1 MKRGLLIGVGTLGG
15 LGAVFAITPPQFGT
29 GIGGGGARATLSGG
43 AATQPTAPVK
53 TQAAAPVQTQAAAP
67 VQTQAAAP
75 VQTQAAAPVQTQAA
89 APAPTATKKKTTK
102 KKSTTKSSTTSSAAP
117 APAQTQAPAPAPAP
131 VTKTGISGTFVG
143 GTAQTR
149 WGPVQVQINVKDGI
163 ITSVDPLTY
172 PMSNGTDQYINKQA
186 IPLLN
191 GEIKNMSLANAMS
204 EATKY
209 LNGDPNSTV
218 GVGGASYTSSG
229 YLVSLQSAIKK
240 AGL

>member
-43 AATQPTAPVK
+43 AATQ
-53 TQAAAPVQTQAAAP
+53 AAPTPA
-67 VQTQAAAP
+67 
-75 VQTQAAAPVQTQAA
+75 QTQAA
-89 APAPTATKKKTTK
+89 APALTATKKKSTK
-102 KKSTTKSSTTSSAAP
+102 KTPKSSTTSSAAP
-117 APAQTQAPAPAPAP
+117 APVPAQTQSAAPAPAPSKPSTPAP
-131 VTKTGISGTFVG
+131 AAKTGASGTFVG

-163 ITSVDPLTY
+163 ITSVDPLQY

-191 GEIKNMSLANAMS
+191 GEVKNMSLATAMA

-209 LNGDPNSTV
+209 LNGDPNATV

>member
-43 AATQPTAPVK
+43 AATQ
-53 TQAAAPVQTQAAAP
+53 AAPAQTQAAAP
-67 VQTQAAAP
+67 A
-75 VQTQAAAPVQTQAA
+75 QTQAA
-89 APAPTATKKKTTK
+89 APAPAATKKKTTK
-102 KKSTTKSSTTSSAAP
+102 KTPKSSTTSSAAP
-117 APAQTQAPAPAPAP
+117 APAQTQSAAPAPSKPSTPAPAA
-131 VTKTGISGTFVG
+131 KTGVSGTFVG

-163 ITSVDPLTY
+163 ITSVDPLQY

-191 GEIKNMSLANAMS
+191 GEVKNMSLATAMA

-209 LNGDPNSTV
+209 LNGDPNATV

-229 YLVSLQSAIKK
+229 YLVSMQSAIKK

>member
-43 AATQPTAPVK
+43 AATQ
-53 TQAAAPVQTQAAAP
+53 AAPAQTQAAAP
-67 VQTQAAAP
+67 TPAQTH
-75 VQTQAAAPVQTQAA
+75 AA
-89 APAPTATKKKTTK
+89 APAPTATKKKSTK
-102 KKSTTKSSTTSSAAP
+102 KTPKSSTTSSAAP
-117 APAQTQAPAPAPAP
+117 SPAQTQPAAPAPAPSKPSTPAP
-131 VTKTGISGTFVG
+131 AAKTGASGTFVG

-163 ITSVDPLTY
+163 ITSVDPLQY

-191 GEIKNMSLANAMS
+191 GEVKNMSLATAMA

-209 LNGDPNSTV
+209 LNGDPSATV

-229 YLVSLQSAIKK
+229 YMVSLQSAIKK

>member
-43 AATQPTAPVK
+43 AATQ
-53 TQAAAPVQTQAAAP
+53 AAPTPAQTQAAAP
-67 VQTQAAAP
+67 TPAQTH
-75 VQTQAAAPVQTQAA
+75 AA
-89 APAPTATKKKTTK
+89 APAPTATKKKSTK
-102 KKSTTKSSTTSSAAP
+102 KTPKSSTTSSAAP
-117 APAQTQAPAPAPAP
+117 SPAQTQPAAPAPAPSKPSTPAP
-131 VTKTGISGTFVG
+131 AAKTGASGTFVG

-163 ITSVDPLTY
+163 ITSVDPLQY

-191 GEIKNMSLANAMS
+191 GEVKNMSLATAMA

-209 LNGDPNSTV
+209 LNGDPNATV

>member
-43 AATQPTAPVK
+43 AATQ
-53 TQAAAPVQTQAAAP
+53 AAPA
-67 VQTQAAAP
+67 
-75 VQTQAAAPVQTQAA
+75 QTQAA
-89 APAPTATKKKTTK
+89 APAPAATKKKTTK
-102 KKSTTKSSTTSSAAP
+102 KTPKSSTTSSAAP
-117 APAQTQAPAPAPAP
+117 APAQTQSAAPAPSKPSTPAPAA
-131 VTKTGISGTFVG
+131 KTGVSGTFVG

-163 ITSVDPLTY
+163 ITSVDPLQY

-191 GEIKNMSLANAMS
+191 GEVKNMSLATAMA

-209 LNGDPNSTV
+209 LNGDPNATV

-229 YLVSLQSAIKK
+229 YLVSMQSAIKK

>member
-29 GIGGGGARATLSGG
+29 GIGGGGARATLRGG
-43 AATQPTAPVK
+43 AATQ
-53 TQAAAPVQTQAAAP
+53 AAPTQTQAAAP
-67 VQTQAAAP
+67 TPAQTQAAAP
-75 VQTQAAAPVQTQAA
+75 T
-89 APAPTATKKKTTK
+89 PAATKKKTTK
-102 KKSTTKSSTTSSAAP
+102 KTSKSSTTSSAAP
-117 APAQTQAPAPAPAP
+117 APAQTQSAAPAPAPSKPAP
-131 VTKTGISGTFVG
+131 AAKTGVSGTFVG

-163 ITSVDPLTY
+163 ITSVDPLQY

-191 GEIKNMSLANAMS
+191 GEVKNMSLATAMA

-209 LNGDPNSTV
+209 LNGDPNATV

-229 YLVSLQSAIKK
+229 YLVSMQSAIKK

>member
-43 AATQPTAPVK
+43 TA
-53 TQAAAPVQTQAAAP
+53 TQAAPTPA
-67 VQTQAAAP
+67 
-75 VQTQAAAPVQTQAA
+75 QTQAAAPVQTQAA
-89 APAPTATKKKTTK
+89 APAPTATKKKSTK
-102 KKSTTKSSTTSSAAP
+102 KNPKSSTTSSAAP
-117 APAQTQAPAPAPAP
+117 APLPAQTQSAAPAPAPSKPSTPAP
-131 VTKTGISGTFVG
+131 AAKTGASGTFVG

-163 ITSVDPLTY
+163 ITSVDPLQY

-191 GEIKNMSLANAMS
+191 GEVKNMSLATAMA

-209 LNGDPNSTV
+209 LNGDPNATV

>member
-43 AATQPTAPVK
+43 AATQ
-53 TQAAAPVQTQAAAP
+53 AAPT
-67 VQTQAAAP
+67 
-75 VQTQAAAPVQTQAA
+75 QTQAAAPVQTQAA
-89 APAPTATKKKTTK
+89 APAPTATKKKSTK
-102 KKSTTKSSTTSSAAP
+102 KNPKSSTTSSAAP
-117 APAQTQAPAPAPAP
+117 SPAQTQPAAPAPAPSKPSTPAP
-131 VTKTGISGTFVG
+131 AAKTGASGTFVG

-163 ITSVDPLTY
+163 ITSVDPLQY

-191 GEIKNMSLANAMS
+191 GEVKNMSLATAMA

-209 LNGDPNSTV
+209 LNGDPNATV

-229 YLVSLQSAIKK
+229 YLVSMQSAIKK

>member
-15 LGAVFAITPPQFGT
+15 LGAVFAITPPQFGS
-29 GIGGGGARATLSGG
+29 GVGGGGGARATLSGG
-43 AATQPTAPVK
+43 AATQ
-53 TQAAAPVQTQAAAP
+53 AAPA
-67 VQTQAAAP
+67 
-75 VQTQAAAPVQTQAA
+75 QTQAA
-89 APAPTATKKKTTK
+89 APAKTQPAAPAAVATTTKKTTK
-102 KKSTTKSSTTSSAAP
+102 KTPKSSTTSNA
-117 APAQTQAPAPAPAP
+117 APAQTQAPAPAP
-131 VTKTGISGTFVG
+131 VTKSAASGTFVG

-149 WGPVQVQINVKDGI
+149 WGPVQVQINVSGGI
-163 ITSVDPLTY
+163 ITSVDPLQY

-191 GEIKNMSLANAMS
+191 GEVKNMSLATAMA

-209 LNGDPNSTV
+209 LNGDQSATV

-229 YLVSLQSAIKK
+229 YMVSLQSAIKK

>member
-43 AATQPTAPVK
+43 AATQ
-53 TQAAAPVQTQAAAP
+53 AAPTQTQAAAP
-67 VQTQAAAP
+67 TPAQTQAAAP
-75 VQTQAAAPVQTQAA
+75 TPAQTQAAD
-89 APAPTATKKKTTK
+89 PAPTATKKKSTK
-102 KKSTTKSSTTSSAAP
+102 KTPKSSTTSSAAP
-117 APAQTQAPAPAPAP
+117 APAPSPAQTQSAAPAPAPSKPSTPAP
-131 VTKTGISGTFVG
+131 AAKTGASGTFVG

-163 ITSVDPLTY
+163 ITSVDPLQY

-191 GEIKNMSLANAMS
+191 GEVKNMSLATAMA

-209 LNGDPNSTV
+209 LNGDPNATV

>member
-29 GIGGGGARATLSGG
+29 GSGARATLTGG
-43 AATQPTAPVK
+43 TGTK
-53 TQAAAPVQTQAAAP
+53 AAPTH
-67 VQTQAAAP
+67 
-75 VQTQAAAPVQTQAA
+75 AA
-89 APAPTATKKKTTK
+89 APAPTQSASSPGVPAEKKTTK
-102 KKSTTKSSTTSSAAP
+102 KTPKTSATSKAVPVPTQTQSAAP
-117 APAQTQAPAPAPAP
+117 VP
-131 VTKTGISGTFVG
+131 VTKAGASGTFVG

-191 GEIKNMSLANAMS
+191 GEVKNMSLATAMA

-209 LNGDPNSTV
+209 LNGDQSATV

-229 YLVSLQSAIKK
+229 YMVSLQSAIKK

>member
-43 AATQPTAPVK
+43 AATQ
-53 TQAAAPVQTQAAAP
+53 AAPA
-67 VQTQAAAP
+67 
-75 VQTQAAAPVQTQAA
+75 QTQAA
-89 APAPTATKKKTTK
+89 APAPAQTQAAAPAAPAPAAPAPAATKKKTTK
-102 KKSTTKSSTTSSAAP
+102 KTPKSSTTSSAAP
-117 APAQTQAPAPAPAP
+117 APAQTQSAAPAPAQTQSAAPAPAPSKPAP
-131 VTKTGISGTFVG
+131 AAKTGISGTFVG

-163 ITSVDPLTY
+163 ITSVDPLQY
-172 PMSNGTDQYINKQA
+172 PMTNGTDQYINKQA

-191 GEIKNMSLANAMS
+191 GEVKNMSLATAMA

-209 LNGDPNSTV
+209 LNGDPNATV

-229 YLVSLQSAIKK
+229 YLVSMQSAIKK

>member
-43 AATQPTAPVK
+43 AATQ
-53 TQAAAPVQTQAAAP
+53 AAPAQTQVAAPAPAQTQAAAP
-67 VQTQAAAP
+67 T
-75 VQTQAAAPVQTQAA
+75 
-89 APAPTATKKKTTK
+89 PAATKKKTTK
-102 KKSTTKSSTTSSAAP
+102 KTPKSSTTSSAAP
-117 APAQTQAPAPAPAP
+117 APAQTQSAAPAPAPSKPAP
-131 VTKTGISGTFVG
+131 AAKTGVSGTFVG

-163 ITSVDPLTY
+163 ITSVDPLQY

-191 GEIKNMSLANAMS
+191 GEVKNMSLATAMA

-209 LNGDPNSTV
+209 LNGDPNATV

-229 YLVSLQSAIKK
+229 YLVSMQSAIKK

>member
-43 AATQPTAPVK
+43 AATQ
-53 TQAAAPVQTQAAAP
+53 AAPAQTQA
-67 VQTQAAAP
+67 
-75 VQTQAAAPVQTQAA
+75 
-89 APAPTATKKKTTK
+89 
-102 KKSTTKSSTTSSAAP
+102 AAP
-117 APAQTQAPAPAPAP
+117 APAQTQAAAPAAPAPAPAAPAPAAPAPAATKKKTTKKTPKSSTTSSAASAP
-131 VTKTGISGTFVG
+131 VQTQSAAPAPAPSKPSTPAPAAKTGISGTFVG

-163 ITSVDPLTY
+163 ITSVDPLQY
-172 PMSNGTDQYINKQA
+172 PMTNGTDQYINKQA

-191 GEIKNMSLANAMS
+191 GEVKNMSLATAMA

-209 LNGDPNSTV
+209 LNGDPNATV

-229 YLVSLQSAIKK
+229 YLVSMQSAIKK

>member
-43 AATQPTAPVK
+43 AATQAAPAQTK
-53 TQAAAPVQTQAAAP
+53 AAAPAPAQTQAAAP
-67 VQTQAAAP
+67 T
-75 VQTQAAAPVQTQAA
+75 
-89 APAPTATKKKTTK
+89 PAATKKKTTK
-102 KKSTTKSSTTSSAAP
+102 KTSKSSTTSSAAP
-117 APAQTQAPAPAPAP
+117 APAQTQSAAPAPAQTQSAAPAPAPSKPAP
-131 VTKTGISGTFVG
+131 AAKTGVSGTFVG

-163 ITSVDPLTY
+163 ITSVDPLQY

-191 GEIKNMSLANAMS
+191 GEVKNMSLATAMA

-209 LNGDPNSTV
+209 LNGDPNATV

-229 YLVSLQSAIKK
+229 YLVSMQSAIKK

>member
-43 AATQPTAPVK
+43 AATQ
-53 TQAAAPVQTQAAAP
+53 AAPA
-67 VQTQAAAP
+67 
-75 VQTQAAAPVQTQAA
+75 QTQAA
-89 APAPTATKKKTTK
+89 APAPAQTQAAAPAPAPAATKKKATK
-102 KKSTTKSSTTSSAAP
+102 KTPKSSTTSSAAP
-117 APAQTQAPAPAPAP
+117 APVQTQSAAPAPAPSKPSTPAP
-131 VTKTGISGTFVG
+131 AAKTGVSGTFVG

-163 ITSVDPLTY
+163 ITSVDPLQY
-172 PMSNGTDQYINKQA
+172 PMTNGTDQYINKQA

-191 GEIKNMSLANAMS
+191 GEVKNMSLATAMA

-209 LNGDPNSTV
+209 LNGDPNATV

-229 YLVSLQSAIKK
+229 YLVSMQSAIKK

>member
-1 MKRGLLIGVGTLGG
+1 MKRGLLIGVGTLGV

-43 AATQPTAPVK
+43 AATQ
-53 TQAAAPVQTQAAAP
+53 AAPAPAQTQAAAP
-67 VQTQAAAP
+67 TPAQTH
-75 VQTQAAAPVQTQAA
+75 AA
-89 APAPTATKKKTTK
+89 APAPTATKKKSTK
-102 KKSTTKSSTTSSAAP
+102 KTPKSSTTSSAAP
-117 APAQTQAPAPAPAP
+117 APVPAQTQSAAPAPAPSKPSTPAP
-131 VTKTGISGTFVG
+131 AAKTGASGTFVG

-163 ITSVDPLTY
+163 ITSVDPLQY

-191 GEIKNMSLANAMS
+191 GEVKNMSLATAMA

-209 LNGDPNSTV
+209 LNGDPNATV

-229 YLVSLQSAIKK
+229 YMVSLQSAIKK

>member
-43 AATQPTAPVK
+43 AATQ
-53 TQAAAPVQTQAAAP
+53 AAPA
-67 VQTQAAAP
+67 
-75 VQTQAAAPVQTQAA
+75 QTQAA
-89 APAPTATKKKTTK
+89 APAPAQTQAAAPAPAATKKKTTK
-102 KKSTTKSSTTSSAAP
+102 KTPKSSTTSSAAP
-117 APAQTQAPAPAPAP
+117 APAQTQSAAPAPSKPSTPAPAA
-131 VTKTGISGTFVG
+131 KTGVSGTFVG

-163 ITSVDPLTY
+163 ITSVDPLQY

-191 GEIKNMSLANAMS
+191 GEVKNMSLATAMA

-209 LNGDPNSTV
+209 LNGDPNATV

-229 YLVSLQSAIKK
+229 YLVSMQSAIKK

>member
-1 MKRGLLIGVGTLGG
+1 MKRDLLIGVGTLGG

-43 AATQPTAPVK
+43 AATQAAPT
-53 TQAAAPVQTQAAAP
+53 PVQTQAAAP
-67 VQTQAAAP
+67 T
-75 VQTQAAAPVQTQAA
+75 
-89 APAPTATKKKTTK
+89 PASTTSKTKTTQN
-102 KKSTTKSSTTSSAAP
+102 SPKSSTTSSASP
-117 APAQTQAPAPAPAP
+117 APAQTQPAAPTP
-131 VTKTGISGTFVG
+131 VTKTGASGTFAG

-163 ITSVDPLTY
+163 ITSVDPLQY

-191 GEIKNMSLANAMS
+191 GEVKNMSLATAMA

-209 LNGDPNSTV
+209 LNGDPSATV

-229 YLVSLQSAIKK
+229 YMVSLQSAIKK

>member
-43 AATQPTAPVK
+43 AATQ
-53 TQAAAPVQTQAAAP
+53 AAPTQTQAAAP
-67 VQTQAAAP
+67 TPAQTQAAD
-75 VQTQAAAPVQTQAA
+75 
-89 APAPTATKKKTTK
+89 PAPTATKKKSTK
-102 KKSTTKSSTTSSAAP
+102 KTPKSSTTSSAAP
-117 APAQTQAPAPAPAP
+117 APVPAQTQSAAPAPAPSKPSTPAP
-131 VTKTGISGTFVG
+131 AAKTGASGTFVG

-163 ITSVDPLTY
+163 ITSVDPLQY

-191 GEIKNMSLANAMS
+191 GEVKNMSLATAMA

-209 LNGDPNSTV
+209 LNGDPNATV

-229 YLVSLQSAIKK
+229 YMVSLQSAIKK

>member
-43 AATQPTAPVK
+43 AATE
-53 TQAAAPVQTQAAAP
+53 AAPA
-67 VQTQAAAP
+67 
-75 VQTQAAAPVQTQAA
+75 QTQAA
-89 APAPTATKKKTTK
+89 APAPAQTQAAAPAAPAPAATKKKTTK
-102 KKSTTKSSTTSSAAP
+102 KTPKSSTTSSAAP
-117 APAQTQAPAPAPAP
+117 APVQTQSAAPAPAQTQSAAPAPAPSKPAP
-131 VTKTGISGTFVG
+131 AAKTGISGTFVG

-163 ITSVDPLTY
+163 ITSVDPLQY

-191 GEIKNMSLANAMS
+191 GEVKNMSLATAMA

-209 LNGDPNSTV
+209 LNGDPNATV

-229 YLVSLQSAIKK
+229 YLVSMQSAIKK

>member
-43 AATQPTAPVK
+43 AATQ
-53 TQAAAPVQTQAAAP
+53 AAPA
-67 VQTQAAAP
+67 
-75 VQTQAAAPVQTQAA
+75 QTQAA
-89 APAPTATKKKTTK
+89 APAQTQAAAPTPAATKKKTTK
-102 KKSTTKSSTTSSAAP
+102 KTSKSSTTSSAAP
-117 APAQTQAPAPAPAP
+117 APAQTQSAAPAPAQTQSAAPAPAPSKPAP
-131 VTKTGISGTFVG
+131 AAKTGVSGTFVG

-163 ITSVDPLTY
+163 ITSVDPLQY

-191 GEIKNMSLANAMS
+191 GEVKNMSLATAMA

-209 LNGDPNSTV
+209 LNGDPNATV

-229 YLVSLQSAIKK
+229 YLVSMQSAIKK

>member
-43 AATQPTAPVK
+43 AATQ
-53 TQAAAPVQTQAAAP
+53 AAPA
-67 VQTQAAAP
+67 
-75 VQTQAAAPVQTQAA
+75 QTQAA
-89 APAPTATKKKTTK
+89 APAQTQAAAPTPAATKKKTTK
-102 KKSTTKSSTTSSAAP
+102 KTSKSSTTSSAAP
-117 APAQTQAPAPAPAP
+117 APAQTQSAAPAPAPSKPAP
-131 VTKTGISGTFVG
+131 AAKTGVSGTFVG

-163 ITSVDPLTY
+163 ITSVDPLQY

-191 GEIKNMSLANAMS
+191 GCL
-204 EATKY
+204 
-209 LNGDPNSTV
+209 L
-218 GVGGASYTSSG
+218 YTSPSPRDRTR
-229 YLVSLQSAIKK
+229 SRMPSSA
-240 AGL
+240 

>member
-15 LGAVFAITPPQFGT
+15 LGAVFAITPPQFGN

-43 AATQPTAPVK
+43 AATQ
-53 TQAAAPVQTQAAAP
+53 AAPA
-67 VQTQAAAP
+67 
-75 VQTQAAAPVQTQAA
+75 QTQAA
-89 APAPTATKKKTTK
+89 APAPAAT
-102 KKSTTKSSTTSSAAP
+102 
-117 APAQTQAPAPAPAP
+117 
-131 VTKTGISGTFVG
+131 TGVSGTFVG

-163 ITSVDPLTY
+163 ITSVDPLQY

-191 GEIKNMSLANAMS
+191 GEVKNMSLATAMA

-209 LNGDPNSTV
+209 LNGDQSATV

-229 YLVSLQSAIKK
+229 YMVSLQSAIKK

>member
-43 AATQPTAPVK
+43 AATQ
-53 TQAAAPVQTQAAAP
+53 AAPA
-67 VQTQAAAP
+67 
-75 VQTQAAAPVQTQAA
+75 QTQAA
-89 APAPTATKKKTTK
+89 APAQTQAAAPAAPAATKKKTTK
-102 KKSTTKSSTTSSAAP
+102 KTPKSSTTSSAAP
-117 APAQTQAPAPAPAP
+117 APAQTQSAAPAPSKPSTPAPAA
-131 VTKTGISGTFVG
+131 KTGVSGTFVG

-163 ITSVDPLTY
+163 ITSVDPLQY

-191 GEIKNMSLANAMS
+191 GEVKNMSLATAMA

-209 LNGDPNSTV
+209 LNGDPNATV

-229 YLVSLQSAIKK
+229 YLVSMQSAIKK

>member
-29 GIGGGGARATLSGG
+29 GINGGGARATLSGG
-43 AATQPTAPVK
+43 TA
-53 TQAAAPVQTQAAAP
+53 TQAAPTQTQAAAP
-67 VQTQAAAP
+67 TSAQTQAAD
-75 VQTQAAAPVQTQAA
+75 
-89 APAPTATKKKTTK
+89 PAPTATKKKSTK
-102 KKSTTKSSTTSSAAP
+102 KTPKSSTTSSAAP
-117 APAQTQAPAPAPAP
+117 APVPAQTQSAAPAPAPSKPSTPAP
-131 VTKTGISGTFVG
+131 AAKTGASGTFVG

-163 ITSVDPLTY
+163 ITSVDPLQY

-191 GEIKNMSLANAMS
+191 GEVKNMSLATAMA

-209 LNGDPNSTV
+209 LNGDPNATV

>member
-43 AATQPTAPVK
+43 AATQ
-53 TQAAAPVQTQAAAP
+53 AAPT
-67 VQTQAAAP
+67 P

-89 APAPTATKKKTTK
+89 APAPTATKKKSTK
-102 KKSTTKSSTTSSAAP
+102 KTPKSSTTSSAAP
-117 APAQTQAPAPAPAP
+117 APAQTQSAAPAPAPSNPSTPAP
-131 VTKTGISGTFVG
+131 AAKTGASGTFVG

-163 ITSVDPLTY
+163 ITSVDPLQY
-172 PMSNGTDQYINKQA
+172 PMTNGTDQYINKQA

-191 GEIKNMSLANAMS
+191 GEVKNMSLATAMA

-209 LNGDPNSTV
+209 LNGDPNATV

>member
-43 AATQPTAPVK
+43 AATQ
-53 TQAAAPVQTQAAAP
+53 AAPA
-67 VQTQAAAP
+67 
-75 VQTQAAAPVQTQAA
+75 QTQAA
-89 APAPTATKKKTTK
+89 APAPAQTQAAAPAAPAPAATKKKTTK
-102 KKSTTKSSTTSSAAP
+102 KTPKSSTTSSAAP
-117 APAQTQAPAPAPAP
+117 APAQTQSAAPAPAQTQSAAPAPAPSKPAP
-131 VTKTGISGTFVG
+131 AAKTGISGTFVG

-163 ITSVDPLTY
+163 ITSVDPLQY

-191 GEIKNMSLANAMS
+191 GEVKNMSLATAMA

-209 LNGDPNSTV
+209 LNGDPNATV

-229 YLVSLQSAIKK
+229 YLVSMQAAIKK

>member
-15 LGAVFAITPPQFGT
+15 LGAVFAVTPPQFGT

-43 AATQPTAPVK
+43 AATQAAPT
-53 TQAAAPVQTQAAAP
+53 PVQTQAAAP
-67 VQTQAAAP
+67 TPAQTQAAAP
-75 VQTQAAAPVQTQAA
+75 T
-89 APAPTATKKKTTK
+89 PAATKKKTTK
-102 KKSTTKSSTTSSAAP
+102 KTSKSSTTSSAAP
-117 APAQTQAPAPAPAP
+117 APAQTQSAAPVPAQTQSAAPAPAPSKPSTPAP
-131 VTKTGISGTFVG
+131 AAKTGASGTFVG

-163 ITSVDPLTY
+163 ITSVDPLQY

-191 GEIKNMSLANAMS
+191 GEVKNMSLATAMA

-209 LNGDPNSTV
+209 LNGDPNATV

>member
-43 AATQPTAPVK
+43 AATQ
-53 TQAAAPVQTQAAAP
+53 AAPAQTQA
-67 VQTQAAAP
+67 
-75 VQTQAAAPVQTQAA
+75 
-89 APAPTATKKKTTK
+89 
-102 KKSTTKSSTTSSAAP
+102 AAP
-117 APAQTQAPAPAPAP
+117 APAQTQAAAPAAPAPAAPAPAAPAPAATKKKTTKKTPKSSTTSSAASAPVQTQSAAPAPAP
-131 VTKTGISGTFVG
+131 SKPSTPAPAAKTGISGTFVG

-163 ITSVDPLTY
+163 ITSVDPLQY
-172 PMSNGTDQYINKQA
+172 PMTNGTDQYINKQA

-191 GEIKNMSLANAMS
+191 GEVKNMSLATAMA

-209 LNGDPNSTV
+209 LNGDPNATV

-229 YLVSLQSAIKK
+229 YLVSMQSAIKK